1 MKKHNPPSLLHPF
14 TTIQTPPQGRKEN
27 APKPPK
33 NSPTPPKNSPKSPLN
48 HPHVTFRPINPHHPP
63 FACNTNVAS
72 MLHYIR
78 FVFFRPT
85 PFYIPNS
92 LSINANH
99 DFTASSYYVRFVLCP
114 VHVHNFISLYR
125 KNGIS
130 VLTRLI
136 TISIIGHKVQGL
148 ASACPYTYICY
159 SHAAI

>member
-114 VHVHNFISLYR
+114 VFLPFHFFTLSPFHFFPFPFKTITFVCE
-125 KNGIS
+125 
-130 VLTRLI
+130 LI
-136 TISIIGHKVQGL
+136 LQETNNVTKS
-148 ASACPYTYICY
+148 
-159 SHAAI
+159 